1 MKAWIQDID
10 EDTVAFVHGTSGE
23 DLDTLVTHCR
33 ESSDFKQSSDWKL
46 AASVDGT
53 VIIDWCNKRGITWAQ
68 FMGDQ
73 KIQIR
78 FLDDPDNGVFRV
90 WKGRI

>member
-10 EDTVAFVHGTSGE
+10 EDHVAFVHGTSGE
-23 DLDTLVTHCR
+23 DLDTLITHNR
-33 ESSDFKQSSDWKL
+33 ERSEQGHSDDWKL

-53 VIIDWCNKRGITWAQ
+53 VIMDWCNKRGVTWAQ
-68 FMGDQ
+68 FMQDSALQ
-73 KIQIR
+73 TR

-90 WKGRI
+90 WRGKI